1 MELFTRYPALV
12 DIKDDI
18 DSALNLMLD
27 CYRNGGKILIC
38 GNGGSSADSA
48 HIAGELLKDFAKK
61 RPIDDDFKAKLSAVS
76 SSAKETASVLQ
87 KGVPCIDLTALNATL
102 TAIGNDINFDYGF
115 AQIFYSLA
123 SKNDLL
129 IGLSTSGNS
138 KNVVKAV
145 EVAKALNIK
154 TIGFTG
160 ANGGKLNDLCDVCI
174 KAPATE
180 TYKVQEYH
188 LPIYHYLCLQIENTL
203 F

>member
-61 RPIDDDFKAKLSAVS
+61 RPIDDDFKAKLSAIS
-76 SSAKETASVLQ
+76 NSAKDTACVLQ

-160 ANGGKLNDLCDVCI
+160 AKGGNLNDLCDVCI
-174 KAPATE
+174 KAPAIE

>member
-61 RPIDDDFKAKLSAVS
+61 RPIDDDFKAKLSAIS
-76 SSAKETASVLQ
+76 NSAKDTACVLQ

-160 ANGGKLNDLCDVCI
+160 AKGGNLNDLCDVCI

>member
-1 MELFTRYPALV
+1 MELFTRYPALI

-102 TAIGNDINFDYGF
+102 TAIGNDIDFSYGY

-123 SKNDLL
+123 GKNDLL

-138 KNVVKAV
+138 TNVVKAI
-145 EVAKALNIK
+145 EVAKALNVK

-160 ANGGKLNDLCDVCI
+160 AKGGKLNELCDVCI

-188 LPIYHYLCLQIENTL
+188 LPIYHYLCLQIENVL